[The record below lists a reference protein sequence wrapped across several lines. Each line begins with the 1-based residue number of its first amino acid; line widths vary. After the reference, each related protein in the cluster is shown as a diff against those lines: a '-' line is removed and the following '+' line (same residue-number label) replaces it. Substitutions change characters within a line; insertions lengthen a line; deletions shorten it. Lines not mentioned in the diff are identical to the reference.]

1 MCTVT
6 LGLAAQVSHRSRSAR
21 THTCYGPSGH
31 LPHGARLHSPSL
43 QSPPRTPEVV
53 VSARLTAA
61 FGGAATRGAG
71 ATTCPPSLSAAAKW
85 SPPPPLSSGAS
96 LPSSTPKHV
105 GWWPVHEAAVAVAA
119 ALWTASRRELGAR
132 AGEGLG
138 RGVGALPSE
147 DFLRRG
153 GKRSLVKRPALRPL
167 QAGED
172 SRGRPFLGSSGRA
185 CPTVDRRC
193 LCAAPLEKKLWK
205 MTAAPVSGPTS
216 SLCVE
221 AAAARATGT
230 SAPSASHPRLPAC
243 GGLWG
248 ARQARRWVFWTAA
261 RGGRHALAS
270 TRPDAATRV
279 GLSPLRT
286 GGGRLPFTSGWA

>member
-1 MCTVT
+1 MTQPGAPQRPVYRDANGGCGDRGSMCTVT

-172 SRGRPFLGSSGRA
+172 SRGRPFLGSSRRA

-205 MTAAPVSGPTS
+205 TSRALGP
-216 SLCVE
+216 
-221 AAAARATGT
+221 R
-230 SAPSASHPRLPAC
+230 
-243 GGLWG
+243 
-248 ARQARRWVFWTAA
+248 
-261 RGGRHALAS
+261 
-270 TRPDAATRV
+270 
-279 GLSPLRT
+279 
-286 GGGRLPFTSGWA
+286 